1 MPGPYKPAPQV
12 KSAEQIL
19 VVAELDVAGALDG
32 ESVGLLPVGQGHIAV
47 GIQPLQDARIV
58 AAALLVGADQMRRA
72 FLALELLVVLGAGQ
86 AAAQARAA
94 DLEVVALFNGVCLVQ
109 QRINGAGDYCW

>member
-1 MPGPYKPAPQV
+1 MRESRGPGMPGPYKPAPQV

-32 ESVGLLPVGQGHIAV
+32 EGVGLLPVGQGHIAV

-72 FLALELLVVLGAGQ
+72 LLALELLVVLGRVRRRPRPGLPTS
-86 AAAQARAA
+86 R
-94 DLEVVALFNGVCLVQ
+94 
-109 QRINGAGDYCW
+109 